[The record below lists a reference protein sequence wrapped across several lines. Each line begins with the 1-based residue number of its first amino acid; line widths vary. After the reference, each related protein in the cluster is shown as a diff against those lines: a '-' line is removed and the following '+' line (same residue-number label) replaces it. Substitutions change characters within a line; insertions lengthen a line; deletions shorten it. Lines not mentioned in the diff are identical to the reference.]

1 MSNQDPFQVNLDI
14 PPQTPRGSAIA
25 SPPPSD
31 IDQSNFVI
39 GPATPYVGPIVEDEP
54 LFDQVSSNAST
65 VQTSNT
71 IAVTSNYPV
80 QTHVGDQMLMPPPMQ
95 RFPPPTC
102 TPPPPYSGP
111 APRVAHR
118 YRPGRPNVAPNVTH
132 NVAPNVAQRMPTNSW
147 PIRPPPNMSSFNHM
161 PVSSHQQQIYP
172 NNGYFMQQPHTVP
185 SPMRAPL
192 MSHPIPNSASQ
203 FSAMNQTH
211 MLQANNV
218 PSVHHRPP
226 GFQTIQRPQIY
237 NVPAISMGQNHSMSN
252 FSSANTVPAM
262 TQQHLL
268 QNNVTTAHNSNPTFQ
283 NVQQPQSSRNFQA
296 SQQQPIQPRIQNIE
310 GQPNVNAQNFSNL
323 QKCAEK
329 IDKEFEQFTKKYPGL
344 KETIISDDYQD
355 YQDFDEKI
363 QDQLTVQSNLMQE
376 ITNQIDLIQAGNP
389 GNVSADRNFYAKWK
403 NIEHQIENLI
413 KENTRVN
420 TEQWKSHMKMFGMEN
435 QQMLSKRPALT
446 LRKDLPHNVMSM
458 LNEYDALIFNIT
470 YFEKRLKEKN
480 TAGFIDAIKTI
491 NRFDR

>member
-80 QTHVGDQMLMPPPMQ
+80 QNHVGDQMLMPPPMQ

-118 YRPGRPNVAPNVTH
+118 YRPGRPNVAPNV
-132 NVAPNVAQRMPTNSW
+132 AQRMQTNPW
-147 PIRPPPNMSSFNHM
+147 PMGPPPNVTNFNHM
-161 PVSSHQQQIYP
+161 PVSSHQQIYP
-172 NNGYFMQQPHTVP
+172 NNGYFMQQPNTVP

-192 MSHPIPNSASQ
+192 MSHPISNSASQ

-211 MLQANNV
+211 TLQANNV

-226 GFQTIQRPQIY
+226 AFQNIQRPQIH
-237 NVPAISMGQNHSMSN
+237 NVPTVNMNQNY
-252 FSSANTVPAM
+252 SSANTVPAM
-262 TQQHLL
+262 TRQHLL
-268 QNNVTTAHNSNPTFQ
+268 QNNVTTAHHSHPTFQ
-283 NVQQPQSSRNFQA
+283 NVQQQQPQSQNFQG
-296 SQQQPIQPRIQNIE
+296 QQQPIQPRIQNIE
-310 GQPNVNAQNFSNL
+310 RQPNVNVQNFASL

-329 IDKEFEQFTKKYPGL
+329 INKEFEQLTNKYPGL
-344 KETIISDDYQD
+344 TNIRISDDYQD

-363 QDQLTVQSNLMQE
+363 QDQLTEQSKLMRE
-376 ITNQIDLIQAGNP
+376 IRKQIELIQAGNP
-389 GNVSADRNFYAKWK
+389 GNKDADVNFYTKWK
-403 NIEHQIENLI
+403 NIEHQIEILI
-413 KENTRVN
+413 KQNTRVN

-435 QQMLSKRPALT
+435 QQLLSKRPALT
-446 LRKDLPHNVMSM
+446 LRKDLPHYITSM
-458 LNEYDALIFNIT
+458 LNEYDALIFNIK
-470 YFEKRLKEKN
+470 YFEERLKKNN